1 MQYYITSYQMLI
13 ALFIPSSNKGHFMG
27 FPILI
32 ICYPSEPFILIL
44 AKVIFVIYTLNW
56 GETITGHPRI
66 SNRKCSSQLFLN
78 QLPLVNNICFILII
92 TIHITAEQM
101 QTNYDCMCAFSLG
114 EIFRSQLL
122 LNMQTEIWFM
132 RYVKASTFKMQI

>member
-13 ALFIPSSNKGHFMG
+13 ALFILSLNKGQFMG
-27 FPILI
+27 FPVLI
-32 ICYPSEPFILIL
+32 IYHPSQRFILIL
-44 AKVIFVIYTLNW
+44 AKAIFVIFRY
-56 GETITGHPRI
+56 RI